1 MGMSLDRLGAEI
13 LHGRDR
19 PPDADYHGTDS
30 FDRSNKNPNH
40 YEMLDIIK
48 VNKTFGTVSAVE
60 EVSLTV
66 YKSEFLTLLGPSGCG
81 KTTLLNLVAG
91 FFEPTSGKI
100 LISGRDMTH
109 VPPHRR
115 NTGMVFQNYALFP
128 HMSVFDNIAFGLK
141 MRRNRKEKIRD
152 RVSRMLELVK
162 LEGFDQRQ
170 VSQLSGG
177 QQQRVALARA
187 LAFEPDI
194 LLLDEPLSSLDKNLR
209 SHMRIELRQI
219 QKRLNITTMFV
230 THDQGEALS
239 MSDRIVV
246 LNHGKIE
253 QIAKPVDLYRKPA
266 TDFVAAFI
274 GEINQIPAKMKGL
287 LGEDAVITLSNGSV
301 LVVKSSRSREY
312 VEGQDVFL
320 FVRPEDLKLLPS
332 RAEVENAI
340 SGRIADHIYQGSHT
354 QVRAEIEGLQAID
367 ILVPGVDVIDRYPVG
382 ATVSIQIDVGN
393 AILMAGA

>member
-1 MGMSLDRLGAEI
+1 
-13 LHGRDR
+13 
-19 PPDADYHGTDS
+19 
-30 FDRSNKNPNH
+30 
-40 YEMLDIIK
+40 
-48 VNKTFGTVSAVE
+48 
-60 EVSLTV
+60 
-66 YKSEFLTLLGPSGCG
+66 
-81 KTTLLNLVAG
+81 
-91 FFEPTSGKI
+91 
-100 LISGRDMTH
+100 
-109 VPPHRR
+109 
-115 NTGMVFQNYALFP
+115 
-128 HMSVFDNIAFGLK
+128 MSVFDNIAFGLK

-382 ATVSIQIDVGN
+382 ATVSIQIDVAN

>member
-1 MGMSLDRLGAEI
+1 
-13 LHGRDR
+13 
-19 PPDADYHGTDS
+19 
-30 FDRSNKNPNH
+30 
-40 YEMLDIIK
+40 
-48 VNKTFGTVSAVE
+48 
-60 EVSLTV
+60 
-66 YKSEFLTLLGPSGCG
+66 
-81 KTTLLNLVAG
+81 
-91 FFEPTSGKI
+91 
-100 LISGRDMTH
+100 
-109 VPPHRR
+109 
-115 NTGMVFQNYALFP
+115 
-128 HMSVFDNIAFGLK
+128 
-141 MRRNRKEKIRD
+141 
-152 RVSRMLELVK
+152 
-162 LEGFDQRQ
+162 
-170 VSQLSGG
+170 
-177 QQQRVALARA
+177 
-187 LAFEPDI
+187 
-194 LLLDEPLSSLDKNLR
+194 
-209 SHMRIELRQI
+209 
-219 QKRLNITTMFV
+219 MFV